1 MRGRLRRAQI
11 PWGKGAWCF
20 KICQSALSACA
31 QGFDV
36 SAINKRRQRQ
46 FQQWQATVPTGHFWA
61 GSVRH
66 RPYFRRRSFQIRRRF
81 PLPAS
86 RLAASL
92 NGSPQANGMGRWY
105 GFVQIPIEISRGR
118 RTGAGGI
125 DLRRRPV
132 TLGRC
137 EICRTALC
145 SIVSDRRGVACLA
158 GLSRTAFEN
167 IRFANDTLLMPVDNH
182 GG

>member
-1 MRGRLRRAQI
+1 MRRAQI

-20 KICQSALSACA
+20 KIWQSALSAFA

-36 SAINKRRQRQ
+36 SANNKRRQRQ

-81 PLPAS
+81 PRHVWRPALTGA
-86 RLAASL
+86 RRQMAWAA
-92 NGSPQANGMGRWY
+92 GTV
-105 GFVQIPIEISRGR
+105 FVQIPIEISRGR
-118 RTGAGGI
+118 RTGAGWI
-125 DLRRRPV
+125 DLRRRLV
-132 TLGRC
+132 ILGRC
-137 EICRTALC
+137 GICRTALC